1 MKVTGEQAVELI
13 LAGHK
18 IEFIREYRFN
28 SARRWR
34 ADFFIPEYKILIEVM
49 GSTWT
54 AGKHTR
60 GAGYRNDCE
69 KMISAQCLGYNILY
83 YTSDMIRENPGR
95 ILDDV
100 LLLIKG
106 RQSA

>member
-34 ADFFIPEYKILIEVM
+34 ADFCIPQYKILIEVM
-49 GSTWT
+49 GGTWT
-54 AGKHTR
+54 SGKHSR
-60 GAGYRNDCE
+60 GKGQRNDYE
-69 KMISAQCLGYNILY
+69 KNNSAVMLGYNCLY
-83 YTSDMIRENPGR
+83 YTSDMIRDNPGQ
-95 ILDDV
+95 ILTDV
-100 LLLIKG
+100 LLCIEGGNK
-106 RQSA
+106 